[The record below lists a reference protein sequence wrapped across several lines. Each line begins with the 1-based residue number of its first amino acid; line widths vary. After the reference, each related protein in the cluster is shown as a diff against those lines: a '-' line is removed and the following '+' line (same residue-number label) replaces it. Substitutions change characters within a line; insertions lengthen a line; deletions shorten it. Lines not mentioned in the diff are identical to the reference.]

1 MGRALSSPSYI
12 SKNFGCGTDGIR
24 GVQKMEVG
32 IQQIRLNCNH
42 CKRRFFYGGPT
53 LVHGAPKAK
62 SVTLRVKI
70 VHCNKSCFQ

>member
-1 MGRALSSPSYI
+1 
-12 SKNFGCGTDGIR
+12 
-24 GVQKMEVG
+24 MEEG

-62 SVTLRVKI
+62 SVTLRVEI
-70 VHCNKSCFQ
+70 VHCNKSSFQ